1 MSDSQMVDDLRA
13 CVAALPTARVPEH
26 VWQRIDARIRN
37 RDIVLLPL
45 ENAPRP
51 RIRTPRLVAAALVVV
66 LAGGVAAA
74 VTFDLFR
81 DWVRDLVSDAS
92 APAIPEQPSAV
103 SEVPTLTPPV
113 MLRLDA
119 DESGRLRVDFIGPS
133 ADLQLRVILTE
144 GPSMEISASG
154 PAAAAQFRSSR
165 GRIVVTNPAS
175 GVVLL
180 KVPRSTRAVD
190 ITVDGR
196 VLMSK
201 RGASVRL
208 TVPADTSGA
217 EFILPVR

>member
-1 MSDSQMVDDLRA
+1 MSDSHMVDDLRA
-13 CVAALPTARVPEH
+13 RVAALPTARLPEH

-45 ENAPRP
+45 GDAPRP
-51 RIRTPRLVAAALVVV
+51 RIRTPRFVAAALVIV
-66 LAGGVAAA
+66 LAVGVAAA
-74 VTFDLFR
+74 VSFQPFR
-81 DWVRDLVSDAS
+81 EWVRDLAADGG
-92 APAIPEQPSAV
+92 APASPEQAPAV
-103 SEVPTLTPPV
+103 SEVPTPAPPV
-113 MLRLDA
+113 MLRVDA

-133 ADLQLRVILTE
+133 AELQLRVLLTE

-154 PAAAAQFRSSR
+154 HAAAAQFRSSR

-180 KVPRSTRAVD
+180 KVPRGARAVD